1 MFGAT
6 NSPLFYL
13 YSEKY
18 RKFAENVQVD
28 IMLENEKGLIN
39 SVANGDEAAFEV
51 VFYYYYPKVRVF
63 LTDLL
68 KDRAAAEDLAQEVFA
83 KIWLMR
89 SALPEIRS
97 FGSYLY
103 TMTRNSALF
112 HIKKD
117 RLSVTME
124 DIDLVE
130 EEVIES
136 RLTAEE
142 KERRIKEIVGNMPER
157 RRLVFTLSRDEG
169 KSNEEIAEILG
180 IKKKTVENL
189 MNAALKDIRRILCL
203 MIFF

>member
-1 MFGAT
+1 
-6 NSPLFYL
+6 
-13 YSEKY
+13 
-18 RKFAENVQVD
+18 
-28 IMLENEKGLIN
+28 MLENEKGLIN
-39 SVANGDEAAFEV
+39 QVANGDEVAFEV

-68 KDRAAAEDLAQEVFA
+68 KDRTAAEDIAQEIFA
-83 KIWLMR
+83 RIWLMR
-89 SALPEIRS
+89 STLPEIRS

-112 HIKKD
+112 HIKKS
-117 RLSVTME
+117 RLSVTMD
-124 DIDLVE
+124 DIDLAE

-157 RRLVFTLSRDEG
+157 RRLVFTLSREEG
-169 KSNEEIAEILG
+169 KSNEEISEILG

-189 MNAALKDIRRILCL
+189 MNAALKEIRRILCM

>member
-1 MFGAT
+1 
-6 NSPLFYL
+6 
-13 YSEKY
+13 
-18 RKFAENVQVD
+18 
-28 IMLENEKGLIN
+28 MLENEKELIN
-39 SVANGDEAAFEV
+39 QIADDDEVAFEV

-63 LTDLL
+63 LADLL
-68 KDRAAAEDLAQEVFA
+68 KDRAAAEDVAQEVFA
-83 KIWLMR
+83 RIWLMR
-89 SALPEIRS
+89 NTLPEIRS

-112 HIKKD
+112 HIKKS
-117 RLSVTME
+117 RLSVTM
-124 DIDLVE
+124 DDLDLVE

-157 RRLVFTLSRDEG
+157 RRLVFILSREEG

-189 MNAALKDIRRILCL
+189 MNAALKEIRRILSM
-203 MIFF
+203 MIFFI